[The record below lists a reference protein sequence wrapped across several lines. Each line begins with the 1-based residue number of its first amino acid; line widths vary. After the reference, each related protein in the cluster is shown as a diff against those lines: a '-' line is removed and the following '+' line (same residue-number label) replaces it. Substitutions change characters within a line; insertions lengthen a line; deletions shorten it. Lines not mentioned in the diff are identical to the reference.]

1 MARSQG
7 AAKDLKQPSAAGSA
21 LPAGVEQTVLL
32 DNLDDGLL
40 LLDAEHRVAYANPAL
55 DQAFELPT
63 GSFAERPTLA
73 RLAADET
80 WAALFAGLDDVVAA
94 VRSPNFAPRRIAR
107 PDGTVFE
114 LSCRVLPEGGR
125 LLRYR
130 DVSQSQRLED
140 QLEIQRFRYRHALQ
154 AADQSFFEW
163 NLYNDRVTLSE
174 RFWLQIQRPLMGPE
188 VDLEEFFALVEEEDR
203 EFLRATLEPFA
214 AGEVDELVGAADA
227 FHISRPDGSLRRFAF
242 GFSVVMSE
250 QDNVAVLTGLIRDV
264 TETRMLR
271 RALIETRDAAEAAN
285 RAKSEFLATMSHEIR
300 TPMNGVLGMA
310 GLLMDT
316 DLDQEQRSYA
326 EIVVESGES
335 LLTII
340 NDILD
345 YSKIEA
351 GRLELEHIDFD
362 LSKVIEGSVR
372 LLEQRAHAKGLELG
386 WRTADDIPPQVK
398 GDPARLRQIVLNLI
412 GNAIKFTEQGS
423 VSIGVSVIEQ
433 DDEALCL
440 RFEVRDTGIGIPD
453 EALGSLFT
461 KFTQADSSTTRK
473 YGGTGL
479 GLAICH
485 SLTSLMAGE
494 IGVDSVVGEGSC
506 FWFTA
511 RFGQATAA
519 DEAGITAPIDSHGI
533 LLIDANEPDRRY
545 FSRQLSQWGLEVETA
560 TSAEGAFEAMRQAAL
575 HDAPYNFVLVD
586 AGSGDIEPEAFAR
599 TVKQDRLAA
608 SAHLILVTSSG
619 VRGDAQRMKQ
629 AGFAAY
635 FSKPIDRPTLHHTLI
650 ELAAAEASS
659 EAAAEMPLITR
670 HSAAEQLQRRL
681 DVLVAEDNV
690 VNQKLALA
698 LLEKLGHR
706 VALASNG
713 LEALAAVAEK
723 SFDIVFMDVQMPE
736 LDGLDATRRIRAL
749 DGPVS
754 RVSIVAMTA
763 GVQEGDAE
771 RCLEAG
777 MNDYIS
783 KPIDRSKLAAIVA
796 FWSEQ
801 GETGGETMAAPPPS
815 GEAMIDG
822 SVIDSLSEV
831 LGPAKL
837 NDLVV
842 TFVDDIRARV
852 GRIAEA
858 AGGSD
863 MDNLRREAHDLKSTA
878 GNLGLMQLSDLG
890 ADIET
895 ACRAGEDRALKMAG
909 DVGELTDRSLAA
921 LDEHRAGG

>member
-423 VSIGVSVIEQ
+423 GSIGG
-433 DDEALCL
+433 
-440 RFEVRDTGIGIPD
+440 R
-453 EALGSLFT
+453 
-461 KFTQADSSTTRK
+461 
-473 YGGTGL
+473 
-479 GLAICH
+479 
-485 SLTSLMAGE
+485 
-494 IGVDSVVGEGSC
+494 
-506 FWFTA
+506 
-511 RFGQATAA
+511 
-519 DEAGITAPIDSHGI
+519 
-533 LLIDANEPDRRY
+533 DRR
-545 FSRQLSQWGLEVETA
+545 RQRCRRGQLFLVHGPLWPGHGGRRGRHH
-560 TSAEGAFEAMRQAAL
+560 GANR
-575 HDAPYNFVLVD
+575 
-586 AGSGDIEPEAFAR
+586 
-599 TVKQDRLAA
+599 
-608 SAHLILVTSSG
+608 
-619 VRGDAQRMKQ
+619 
-629 AGFAAY
+629 
-635 FSKPIDRPTLHHTLI
+635 
-650 ELAAAEASS
+650 
-659 EAAAEMPLITR
+659 
-670 HSAAEQLQRRL
+670 
-681 DVLVAEDNV
+681 
-690 VNQKLALA
+690 
-698 LLEKLGHR
+698 
-706 VALASNG
+706 
-713 LEALAAVAEK
+713 
-723 SFDIVFMDVQMPE
+723 
-736 LDGLDATRRIRAL
+736 
-749 DGPVS
+749 
-754 RVSIVAMTA
+754 
-763 GVQEGDAE
+763 
-771 RCLEAG
+771 
-777 MNDYIS
+777 
-783 KPIDRSKLAAIVA
+783 
-796 FWSEQ
+796 
-801 GETGGETMAAPPPS
+801 
-815 GEAMIDG
+815 
-822 SVIDSLSEV
+822 
-831 LGPAKL
+831 
-837 NDLVV
+837 
-842 TFVDDIRARV
+842 
-852 GRIAEA
+852 
-858 AGGSD
+858 
-863 MDNLRREAHDLKSTA
+863 
-878 GNLGLMQLSDLG
+878 
-890 ADIET
+890 
-895 ACRAGEDRALKMAG
+895 
-909 DVGELTDRSLAA
+909 
-921 LDEHRAGG
+921 